1 MASFTGTVTLCS
13 NATKN
18 PRRRILGGEEEEEEE
33 ERKKKGRS
41 LSIQGIFRDNFL
53 LLFRSDFSIYFCNKC
68 V

>member
-33 ERKKKGRS
+33 ERKKFEHPRHFPRQLPS
-41 LSIQGIFRDNFL
+41 S
-53 LLFRSDFSIYFCNKC
+53 FSK
-68 V
+68 